1 MANMFILLIALSSCH
16 VTNSFSIPVASSK
29 YIVSTAES
37 SRRSLVLDLS
47 VSNHDNEKEDIA
59 STSTKYNNRLLDYD
73 NEEEDT
79 ASISTG
85 RKYSKYNRR
94 RALISQALVAPLT
107 IATVTSSSSSSSPAY
122 ASSEKPPPILP
133 LKTTAKRLRSVPLFT
148 IVDGNGV
155 PFHTYD
161 KQSAGG
167 FGYFFTTYR
176 SAEYVLD
183 DARKAFSK
191 AKDDESKKKKKN
203 DEARIGDANIIVKD
217 LNPDAKDDGSNDG
230 EVVPDAWGRAQIV
243 TLPLDLVLQL
253 SVKKTQSIATNG
265 KGKTFNTYYQV
276 IPSTEDLNAALRIE
290 DGQRYKERGRVPLF
304 YVDGLT
310 IPSTEEG
317 NEGPMNPVYFRI
329 QDLKDEWTK
338 QYPDQSI
345 PTIRVRELGETFRE
359 MIKPASIKSDKSV
372 KNLVFVPI
380 PDSVEKAKASGRKY
394 KLGEMILT
402 K

>member
-1 MANMFILLIALSSCH
+1 MMTANMFILLIALSSCQIAI
-16 VTNSFSIPVASSK
+16 NSFSIPVASK
-29 YIVSTAES
+29 YTAES
-37 SRRSLVLDLS
+37 SKRSLVLDLS
-47 VSNHDNEKEDIA
+47 LSDHDNEKEDIA
-59 STSTKYNNRLLDYD
+59 STSTKYNRRLLDYG

-79 ASISTG
+79 ASTST
-85 RKYSKYNRR
+85 KYNRR
-94 RALISQALVAPLT
+94 RALLSQALLAAPLT
-107 IATVTSSSSSSSPAY
+107 ITTVSSSSPAY
-122 ASSEKPPPILP
+122 AASEKPPPIIP
-133 LKTTAKRLRSVPLFT
+133 LKTTAKRLRSIPLFT

-161 KQSAGG
+161 KDSAGG

-191 AKDDESKKKKKN
+191 AKSDESKKKEKN

-230 EVVPDAWGRAQIV
+230 EVPDAWGQAQIV

-253 SVKKTQSIATNG
+253 SVKKTQSNATNG
-265 KGKTFNTYYQV
+265 KGKRFNTYYQV
-276 IPSTEDLNAALRIE
+276 IPATEDLNAALRIE

-304 YVDGLT
+304 YVDDLT

-329 QDLKDEWTK
+329 EDLKDEWTK

-345 PTIRVRELGETFRE
+345 PTVRVRELGETFRE
-359 MIKPASIKSDKSV
+359 MIKPGKFAKFVCISV
-372 KNLVFVPI
+372 FI
-380 PDSVEKAKASGRKY
+380 
-394 KLGEMILT
+394 
-402 K
+402 

>member
-1 MANMFILLIALSSCH
+1 MTKTVSPYPYPLITLPHEGGLFRMMMTANMFILLIALSSCQIAI
-16 VTNSFSIPVASSK
+16 NSFSIPVAST
-29 YIVSTAES
+29 YVVSTATES
-37 SRRSLVLDLS
+37 KRSSVLDLS
-47 VSNHDNEKEDIA
+47 LSDHDNEKEDTA
-59 STSTKYNNRLLDYD
+59 STST
-73 NEEEDT
+73 
-79 ASISTG
+79 
-85 RKYSKYNRR
+85 KYNRR

-107 IATVTSSSSSSSPAY
+107 IATVTSSSSAY
-122 ASSEKPPPILP
+122 ASEKPPPIIP

-155 PFHTYD
+155 PFHTFD
-161 KQSAGG
+161 KDSAGG

-191 AKDDESKKKKKN
+191 AKTDESKKKQKN

-217 LNPDAKDDGSNDG
+217 LNPDAKDDESSDG
-230 EVVPDAWGRAQIV
+230 EVPDAWGQAQIV

-265 KGKTFNTYYQV
+265 KGKKFNTYYQV
-276 IPSTEDLNAALRIE
+276 IPATEDLNAALRIE

-304 YVDGLT
+304 YVNGLT

-345 PTIRVRELGETFRE
+345 PTIRVREMGETFRE
-359 MIKPASIKSDKSV
+359 MIKPGKFTFVCISV
-372 KNLVFVPI
+372 CLFEVLVICLLHMNFHH
-380 PDSVEKAKASGRKY
+380 
-394 KLGEMILT
+394 LH
-402 K
+402 